1 MATTVKIWVDET
13 EPAPSGFDCTDEKV
27 WCGASWVYAHVG
39 QVPESEIKEA
49 AYGECFY
56 ANGEGWP
63 IERIVPLDL
72 LSSPVNVAR
81 LKEAIHRS
89 YEHSV
94 APKSVDQLFDS
105 L

>member
-49 AYGECFY
+49 AG
-56 ANGEGWP
+56 
-63 IERIVPLDL
+63 
-72 LSSPVNVAR
+72 
-81 LKEAIHRS
+81 
-89 YEHSV
+89 
-94 APKSVDQLFDS
+94 
-105 L
+105 